1 MAVLVLI
8 GCVLVRV
15 AHAASPLGL
24 IISLLCISFLIN
36 VKCNAFR
43 ERYGESQM
51 TEFTPVSA
59 LLGGAL
65 IGVSAVLMMAMLGRI
80 AGISG
85 ILGGLLAPSE
95 GGWGWKFA
103 FVAGIVVAPLIYG
116 AVMGAPADISLP
128 HSVPLM
134 VIGGLLVGFGTR
146 LGGGCTSGHGVCGIA
161 RLSPR
166 SIVATLVFM
175 AAGFVTVF
183 VLHHLGGV
191 S

>member
-1 MAVLVLI
+1 
-8 GCVLVRV
+8 
-15 AHAASPLGL
+15 
-24 IISLLCISFLIN
+24 
-36 VKCNAFR
+36 
-43 ERYGESQM
+43 M